1 MKSYDAGIE
10 SFNITRIMLPDSPFF
25 STSIMPIIT
34 ANITTITSLELV
46 NCDLQAS
53 DIVPISTF
61 VKKNKSLEAL
71 NLSHNEL
78 FGSNDE
84 SNSAAKQLSKAMKN
98 HSEMFVNLSN
108 TGLGGN
114 NEGLKLILDGSK
126 VIKSLI
132 LDGNVFDNEGLTLVT
147 KFLRNKNAVV
157 ELGMDSISIGEGDN
171 SKAKSKLLKE
181 CLENKNTAVEQLSLG
196 SNMLGSAKGRV
207 LSTVLSGIKAS
218 TSLAFVDLSGNNI
231 RTMPSVKLVAK
242 YLASNPALIGLDLSN
257 NGIPAKSASVLIS
270 TLKKNTNLKQL
281 YLMNNNVTDQSIPAF
296 TDALQNNNT
305 LRTLDLMGNNFS
317 SRRLDTTKNNFVGRK
332 EILKA
337 LCDTTSLDSIANN
350 SNHTCN
356 LILAGSN
363 YAGSNEEEFR
373 KINTLENEGEKI
385 RYKVVLALCV
395 LNKDLYDARSFDDV
409 PLELMPKLLEIVQ
422 QEIGCHGYGEGI
434 VKSVKKRNTINR
446 LSNLYELIS
455 QWPAFPS
462 LFDRGPGKGSLTKT
476 GKLKRKRDMVAKKK
490 VADEDEDFVP
500 NGFRKTKKRRYWWM
514 PSPEPVKPSRS
525 SSRVTNIAS
534 ISYAD
539 AENSEGE
546 DES

>member
-1 MKSYDAGIE
+1 
-10 SFNITRIMLPDSPFF
+10 MLPNSPFF
-25 STSIMPIIT
+25 STSIMPIIS
-34 ANITTITSLELV
+34 ANIATITSLELE
-46 NCDLQAS
+46 NCDLKAS
-53 DIVPISTF
+53 DVDKLSTF
-61 VKKNKSLEAL
+61 VKKNKSIEVL
-71 NLSHNEL
+71 NLSQNEL

-98 HSEMFVNLSN
+98 HPELSFVSLAS

-114 NEGLKLILDGSK
+114 NDGLKLILDGSK
-126 VIKSLI
+126 SINILI
-132 LDGNVFDNEGLTLVT
+132 IDDNNFDEEGLTLVT
-147 KFLRNKNAVV
+147 KFLRNKNSTV
-157 ELGMDSISIGEGDN
+157 ELGMDSIGIGEGDS

-181 CLENKNTAVEQLSLG
+181 CLVKNTTLEQLSLG

-207 LSTVLSGIKAS
+207 LSTILSGIKAS

-231 RTMPSVKLVAK
+231 RTMPSIKLVAK

-257 NGIPAKSASVLIS
+257 NGIPAKSASVLIA

-281 YLMNNNVTDQSIPAF
+281 YLMNNNITDQSIPAF

-305 LRTLDLMGNNFS
+305 LQTLDLMGTNFS
-317 SRRLDTTKNNFVGRK
+317 SRRIYTTKNNFVGRK

-356 LILAGSN
+356 LILAGCN
-363 YAGSNEEEFR
+363 YAGSHEEEFS
-373 KINTLENEGEKI
+373 KINALENEGEKI

-395 LNKDLYDARSFDDV
+395 LNKDLYNPRMFDDV

-422 QEIGCHGYGEGI
+422 QEMGCNGFGEGI

-446 LSNLYELIS
+446 LSNIYEAIH

-476 GKLKRKRDMVAKKK
+476 GKLKRKREMGNKK
-490 VADEDEDFVP
+490 VAKVVDEDEDFVP
-500 NGFRKTKKRRYWWM
+500 NGFRKTKKRYWWM

>member
-1 MKSYDAGIE
+1 
-10 SFNITRIMLPDSPFF
+10 
-25 STSIMPIIT
+25 MPIIT

-46 NCDLQAS
+46 NCDLKAS
-53 DIVPISTF
+53 DIDKLSTF
-61 VKKNKSLEAL
+61 VKKNKSLQVL
-71 NLSHNEL
+71 NLSHNGL

-98 HSEMFVNLSN
+98 HSELFVNLSN

-114 NEGLKLILDGSK
+114 NDGLKLILDGSK

-132 LDGNVFDNEGLTLVT
+132 IDGNVFDNEGLALVT
-147 KFLRNKNAVV
+147 KFLRNKNSAV
-157 ELGMDSISIGEGDN
+157 ELGMDGVGIGEEENG
-171 SKAKSKLLKE
+171 KAKAKLLKE
-181 CLENKNTAVEQLSLG
+181 CLENKNTTIEQLSLG
-196 SNMLGSAKGRV
+196 SNNLGNAKGRV

-218 TSLAFVDLSGNNI
+218 TSLTFIDLSGNDI
-231 RTMPSVKLVAK
+231 RLMPSVKIVAK

-257 NGIPAKSASVLIS
+257 NGIPARSASVLIAS
-270 TLKKNTNLKQL
+270 LKKNTTLQQL
-281 YLMNNNVTDQSIPAF
+281 YLTNNNITDKSIPAF
-296 TDALQNNNT
+296 TDALQKNNT
-305 LRTLDLMGNNFS
+305 LQTLDLMGNNFS
-317 SRRLDTTKNNFVGRK
+317 SRRIYTSKNDFVGRK

-356 LILAGSN
+356 LILAGCN
-363 YAGSNEEEFR
+363 YAGSHEQEFS
-373 KINTLENEGEKI
+373 KINALENDGEKI
-385 RYKVVLALCV
+385 RYKVVLALCI

-409 PLELMPKLLEIVQ
+409 PLELMPKLLELVQ

-446 LSNLYELIS
+446 LSNIYEAIH
-455 QWPAFPS
+455 QWPSFPS
-462 LFDRGPGKGSLTKT
+462 LFMRGPGKASLTKT
-476 GKLKRKRDMVAKKK
+476 GKLKKKQDIVKRKR

-500 NGFRKTKKRRYWWM
+500 SGFRKTKKPRRWRWNPEKQRYCK

-539 AENSEGE
+539 AENSE